1 MFLQV
6 NLGPGR
12 GTQVP
17 DRLCQEEYESQA
29 FFDLLLPMRGTLP
42 VGSRGF
48 VDKVFGSLI
57 DWLWFSAGLFSVQ
70 DILFVSLNR
79 VMRWYTRCRVA

>member
-1 MFLQV
+1 VEQKYLIDSVRTNM
-6 NLGPGR
+6 NPG
-12 GTQVP
+12 
-17 DRLCQEEYESQA
+17 A

-42 VGSRGF
+42 VGSPGF
-48 VDKVFGSLI
+48 EDQVFGSLI

-79 VMRWYTRCRVA
+79 VMRWYTRCREA